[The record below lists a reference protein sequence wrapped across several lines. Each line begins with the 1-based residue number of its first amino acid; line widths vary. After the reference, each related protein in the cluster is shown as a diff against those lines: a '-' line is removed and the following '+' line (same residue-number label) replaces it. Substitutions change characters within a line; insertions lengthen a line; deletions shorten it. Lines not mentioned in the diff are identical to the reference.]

1 MTRESGPTTLS
12 DLPSVRDGIL
22 CDMLLGP
29 PPGEYMDHFRQMRAA
44 GFSHIS
50 LSMAGDDE
58 GPAAIYSSMARMR
71 RQLSLEPD
79 KYVLVDTVEDIRAA
93 KKSGKLSIGF
103 HFQGTEAIGRDLA
116 NVGAFYKLGVRWM
129 LMAYNFQN
137 NVGTGCVEAE
147 KRDSGLS
154 DFGRELI
161 KEMNRVGMLVDCSHT
176 GYRTSMDAM
185 EASTQPCIFS
195 HSNPRALHEHPRNIT
210 NEQIKAC
217 AQTGGVIGVNGVGH
231 FMGESGAVS
240 ADAMVRQIDHV
251 AQLVG
256 SRHVAFGLD
265 YMTPK
270 HSIMLVA
277 ASGGDTTKY
286 AMPREVP
293 WKFFE
298 PKETPLLLNRL
309 LGRGYS
315 PADVQGIMGGNFLRV
330 AEQVW
335 R

>member
-1 MTRESGPTTLS
+1 MTREIGSMTLS
-12 DLPSVRDGIL
+12 DLPPVSDGIL
-22 CDMLLGP
+22 CDILLGP
-29 PPGEYMDHFRQMRAA
+29 PPGEYMDHLQKMHQT

-58 GPAAIYSSMARMR
+58 GPAAIYAAMVRMR

-79 KYVLVDTVEDIRAA
+79 KYVLVDTVADIRAA

-116 NVGAFYKLGVRWM
+116 NVGGFYKLGVRWM
-129 LMAYNFQN
+129 LMAYNYQN
-137 NVGTGCVEAE
+137 NVGTGCVEAQTH
-147 KRDSGLS
+147 DSGLTE
-154 DFGRELI
+154 FGRQLI
-161 KEMNRVGMLVDCSHT
+161 KEMNRVGMFVDCSHS
-176 GYRTSMDAM
+176 GYRTTMEAM

-210 NEQIKAC
+210 DDQIKAC
-217 AQTGGVIGVNGVGH
+217 AQTGGIIGVNGVGH
-231 FMGESGAVS
+231 FMGERGEVS
-240 ADAMVRQIDHV
+240 ADAMVRQIDHI

-256 SRHVAFGLD
+256 PQHVALGLD
-265 YMTPK
+265 YMTPNFC
-270 HSIMLVA
+270 ITLVA
-277 ASGGDTTKY
+277 ANGGDTTKY

-298 PKETPLLLNRL
+298 PKDTPLLLSRL
-309 LGRGYS
+309 LARGYS
-315 PADVQGIMGGNFLRV
+315 PDDVRGIMGENFLRV
-330 AEQVW
+330 AEKVW